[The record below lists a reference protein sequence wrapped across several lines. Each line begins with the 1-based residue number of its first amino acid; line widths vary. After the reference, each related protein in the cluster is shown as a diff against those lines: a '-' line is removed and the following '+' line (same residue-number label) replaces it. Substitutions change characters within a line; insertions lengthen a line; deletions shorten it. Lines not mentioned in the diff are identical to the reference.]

1 MKWEKRTWFGTS
13 RLRRLERLVAVAIEV
28 HDLAKVRVFASVYQI
43 CYSNP
48 QCLSVASTIKCS

>member
-43 CYSNP
+43 CYIN
-48 QCLSVASTIKCS
+48 I